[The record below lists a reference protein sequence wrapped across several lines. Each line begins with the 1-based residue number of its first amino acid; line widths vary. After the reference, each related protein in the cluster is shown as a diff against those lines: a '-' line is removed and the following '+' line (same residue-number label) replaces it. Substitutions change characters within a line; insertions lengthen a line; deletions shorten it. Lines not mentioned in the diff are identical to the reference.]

1 MAEADKMLIAVEFDA
16 SGAIKGATVLDTK
29 FDKLGNTLRKG
40 EKRTEGLANAQKKL
54 DKSIQGTTKSTV
66 DANVQSIAK
75 LAALEATTSAINQG
89 ISARY
94 KQIDA
99 DVASGKIS
107 AEEGERKRKQVKEL
121 EKYTGWMEMV
131 IAAERLRTVGLMVMT
146 AWTAKSTAATEL
158 NTAAVARN
166 NAVLAIN
173 PYVRFAMIA
182 LTVIS
187 VLALME
193 LSFDGVSRS
202 IKRIRE
208 EVDKLLKSFSDLS
221 NWNPSRIMG
230 EKWDSLKNLTKGK
243 MFGGGRLA

>member
-1 MAEADKMLIAVEFDA
+1 MARLYTVAQVIGAAV
-16 SGAIKGATVLDTK
+16 
-29 FDKLGNTLRKG
+29 
-40 EKRTEGLANAQKKL
+40 
-54 DKSIQGTTKSTV
+54 
-66 DANVQSIAK
+66 
-75 LAALEATTSAINQG
+75 
-89 ISARY
+89 
-94 KQIDA
+94 
-99 DVASGKIS
+99 
-107 AEEGERKRKQVKEL
+107 
-121 EKYTGWMEMV
+121 
-131 IAAERLRTVGLMVMT
+131 
-146 AWTAKSTAATEL
+146 TAKFTTATEL

-166 NAVLAIN
+166 NAVLAMN